1 MTNAVDLTP
10 LIQAIHAAPQR
21 LVYVFAG
28 AGSLA
33 LHWLHAVAGSS
44 RTLLEA
50 RDCYASRS
58 LAAVLGAPPV
68 RAVSVET
75 ASAMADWAWHYATSL
90 AEGPWPLL
98 GVGCTA
104 AIVTDRARRGADRA
118 VVAVRSASGTRIYE
132 LLLARERR
140 DRAGEEALISRLV
153 ILAIAEACG
162 LGEVRLDLE
171 PGEALRLAGMT

>member
-1 MTNAVDLTP
+1 MTNAINLTP

-50 RDCYASRS
+50 RDCYAPRS
-58 LAAVLGAPPV
+58 LAAVLGAPPN

-75 ASAMADWAWHYATSL
+75 ASAMADWAWKYAASL

-118 VVAVRSASGTRIYE
+118 VVAVRSASDRRIYE
-132 LLLARERR
+132 LVFAREQR
-140 DRAGEEALISRLV
+140 DRASEEELISRLV
-153 ILAIAEACG
+153 ILVIAEACG
-162 LGEVRLDLE
+162 LGQARLDLA
-171 PGEALRLAGMT
+171 PGEALRLVGID